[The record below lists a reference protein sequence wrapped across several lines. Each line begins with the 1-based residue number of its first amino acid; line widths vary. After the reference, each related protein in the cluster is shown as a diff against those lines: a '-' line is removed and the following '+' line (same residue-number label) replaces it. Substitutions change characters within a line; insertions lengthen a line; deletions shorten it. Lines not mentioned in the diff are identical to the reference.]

1 MKDILTEAHEIIH
14 GDRERTYG
22 SPGVNLENIAELWRV
37 FIERKHHVALSLTV
51 EDVAMMMVL
60 MKVAR
65 LMHSPRHR
73 DSLIDVAGYVGLID
87 RIDSYEKALQNT
99 PLFAVPPTEEHMGHL
114 VTHPADTNVHAVS
127 SESPKGES
135 T

>member
-22 SPGVNLENIAELWRV
+22 TPGRNLENIAELWRV
-37 FIERKHHVALSLTV
+37 FIDRKHGVALSIQI

-60 MKVAR
+60 VKVAR
-65 LMHSPRHR
+65 LIHSPRHR

-87 RIDSYEKALQNT
+87 RIDSFEKALQST
-99 PLFAVPPTEEHMGHL
+99 PLFAVPPTEE
-114 VTHPADTNVHAVS
+114 
-127 SESPKGES
+127 
-135 T
+135 